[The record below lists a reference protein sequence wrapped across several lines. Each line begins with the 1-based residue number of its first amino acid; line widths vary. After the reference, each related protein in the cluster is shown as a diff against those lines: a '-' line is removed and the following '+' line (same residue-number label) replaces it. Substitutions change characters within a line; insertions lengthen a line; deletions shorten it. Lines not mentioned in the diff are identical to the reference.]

1 MPAAAVLYHAKI
13 QHPMDF
19 STLEHNLYNNK
30 YKTLEDF
37 EQDLSLI
44 WRNAKA
50 FHEPVAFIYK
60 LAVHLEERYAAIL
73 ARIKGLEG

>member
-1 MPAAAVLYHAKI
+1 
-13 QHPMDF
+13 MDF
-19 STLEHNLYNNK
+19 STLEYNLYHNK

-44 WRNAKA
+44 WRNAKV
-50 FHEPVAFIYK
+50 FHEPVALIYK

-73 ARIKGLEG
+73 ASIKGQEG